1 MLRKTAVIL
10 SILLA
15 SMATQVSGL
24 GLGTISVDSTLN
36 QPLRVRIEVLKLGGT
51 RLDELVIQMAPPD
64 DFERFNLE
72 RVGFLL
78 NVRFSLESSA
88 AGNYVLLT
96 SRELVGEPYLSFI
109 LETRWPNGR
118 LLSEHTVLLDLPVFD
133 DQRISASVRQPISPI
148 LQAPSR
154 TVAQPFVQP
163 MADDIRPPIA
173 TPVSPPLQLVEVS
186 SPREPT
192 AEVEETDTDLIDV
205 AETPE
210 AKTTVVKTINTT
222 VTETVSDIAPQV
234 RPGVTI
240 PEQLDVPQG
249 RLSVVSGN
257 DDVAATDTESSMLIE
272 EENAEL
278 DQRIA
283 ELEIQLAVQQE
294 EADRAAVERG
304 NLNSRLAVVE
314 AQIVAAE
321 EIIRLQDL
329 QLAAL
334 QEGLA
339 QAAEIAAAEAVLQ
352 AEAAEAVLQAEI
364 AAPVA
369 PATSLMGNTLLL
381 GFGVVLVI
389 LILVVLLLRRNRAA
403 ELEDDEFDELAGDEF
418 EVAIEVDEAETV
430 AEQAEDGDSTDIDEE
445 LDEEEAET
453 ETESDRRDDEK
464 DLTATASFLDD
475 LGIDPGVFD
484 GIEDN
489 DEDAADEAVEEASP
503 LPTDEDALGDAESFE
518 ADDMALSF
526 DPGGDEAEAESSQR
540 EDGPDADEKDE
551 GGEET
556 NNEAETL
563 EADIEEFDADV
574 EEQEEEAE
582 EAAIDDQE
590 ITDDAIEIEFD
601 LGEGVA
607 AKADQQEEIS
617 ADAASASE
625 QETED
630 LDDDLGFVD
639 NDEMEIEFVDDI
651 EEVQL
656 LPGDESATKLELAY
670 AYQKMGDVEGA
681 KEILL
686 EVIEE
691 GTEEQVTEAGK
702 LLLSLDKLSD

>member
-24 GLGTISVDSTLN
+24 GLGPISVDSTLN

-51 RLDELVIQMAPPD
+51 RL
-64 DFERFNLE
+64 
-72 RVGFLL
+72 
-78 NVRFSLESSA
+78 
-88 AGNYVLLT
+88 
-96 SRELVGEPYLSFI
+96 
-109 LETRWPNGR
+109 
-118 LLSEHTVLLDLPVFD
+118 D

-352 AEAAEAVLQAEI
+352 AEI

-430 AEQAEDGDSTDIDEE
+430 AEQAEDGDS
-445 LDEEEAET
+445 A
-453 ETESDRRDDEK
+453 
-464 DLTATASFLDD
+464 
-475 LGIDPGVFD
+475 
-484 GIEDN
+484 DN

>member
-24 GLGTISVDSTLN
+24 GLGPISVDSTLN

-51 RLDELVIQMAPPD
+51 RL
-64 DFERFNLE
+64 
-72 RVGFLL
+72 
-78 NVRFSLESSA
+78 
-88 AGNYVLLT
+88 
-96 SRELVGEPYLSFI
+96 
-109 LETRWPNGR
+109 
-118 LLSEHTVLLDLPVFD
+118 D

-222 VTETVSDIAPQV
+222 VTETVSDIASQV

-240 PEQLDVPQG
+240 PEQLDDPQG

-272 EENAEL
+272 
-278 DQRIA
+278 
-283 ELEIQLAVQQE
+283 LAVQQE

-556 NNEAETL
+556 DNETETL

>member
-1 MLRKTAVIL
+1 M
-10 SILLA
+10 
-15 SMATQVSGL
+15 
-24 GLGTISVDSTLN
+24 
-36 QPLRVRIEVLKLGGT
+36 
-51 RLDELVIQMAPPD
+51 
-64 DFERFNLE
+64 
-72 RVGFLL
+72 
-78 NVRFSLESSA
+78 
-88 AGNYVLLT
+88 
-96 SRELVGEPYLSFI
+96 
-109 LETRWPNGR
+109 
-118 LLSEHTVLLDLPVFD
+118 
-133 DQRISASVRQPISPI
+133 
-148 LQAPSR
+148 
-154 TVAQPFVQP
+154 
-163 MADDIRPPIA
+163 
-173 TPVSPPLQLVEVS
+173 
-186 SPREPT
+186 
-192 AEVEETDTDLIDV
+192 
-205 AETPE
+205 
-210 AKTTVVKTINTT
+210 
-222 VTETVSDIAPQV
+222 
-234 RPGVTI
+234 
-240 PEQLDVPQG
+240 
-249 RLSVVSGN
+249 
-257 DDVAATDTESSMLIE
+257 
-272 EENAEL
+272 
-278 DQRIA
+278 
-283 ELEIQLAVQQE
+283 
-294 EADRAAVERG
+294 
-304 NLNSRLAVVE
+304 
-314 AQIVAAE
+314 
-321 EIIRLQDL
+321 
-329 QLAAL
+329 
-334 QEGLA
+334 
-339 QAAEIAAAEAVLQ
+339 
-352 AEAAEAVLQAEI
+352 
-364 AAPVA
+364 
-369 PATSLMGNTLLL
+369 
-381 GFGVVLVI
+381 I

-430 AEQAEDGDSTDIDEE
+430 AEQAEDGDSADI
-445 LDEEEAET
+445 
-453 ETESDRRDDEK
+453 
-464 DLTATASFLDD
+464 
-475 LGIDPGVFD
+475 
-484 GIEDN
+484 

-526 DPGGDEAEAESSQR
+526 DPGGDEAEAESSQSG
-540 EDGPDADEKDE
+540 DGPDAD
-551 GGEET
+551 EET

>member
-1 MLRKTAVIL
+1 
-10 SILLA
+10 
-15 SMATQVSGL
+15 
-24 GLGTISVDSTLN
+24 
-36 QPLRVRIEVLKLGGT
+36 
-51 RLDELVIQMAPPD
+51 
-64 DFERFNLE
+64 
-72 RVGFLL
+72 
-78 NVRFSLESSA
+78 
-88 AGNYVLLT
+88 
-96 SRELVGEPYLSFI
+96 
-109 LETRWPNGR
+109 
-118 LLSEHTVLLDLPVFD
+118 
-133 DQRISASVRQPISPI
+133 
-148 LQAPSR
+148 
-154 TVAQPFVQP
+154 
-163 MADDIRPPIA
+163 
-173 TPVSPPLQLVEVS
+173 LVEVS
-186 SPREPT
+186 PPPEPT

-210 AKTTVVKTINTT
+210 AKTAVVKTINTT

-304 NLNSRLAVVE
+304 NLNSRLAMVE

-339 QAAEIAAAEAVLQ
+339 QAAEIA
-352 AEAAEAVLQAEI
+352 AAEAVLQAEI

-430 AEQAEDGDSTDIDEE
+430 AEQAEDGDSADIDEE

-453 ETESDRRDDEK
+453 ETESDRRDDGK

-475 LGIDPGVFD
+475 LRIDPGVFD

-518 ADDMALSF
+518 ADDMSLSF

>member
-51 RLDELVIQMAPPD
+51 RL
-64 DFERFNLE
+64 
-72 RVGFLL
+72 
-78 NVRFSLESSA
+78 
-88 AGNYVLLT
+88 
-96 SRELVGEPYLSFI
+96 
-109 LETRWPNGR
+109 
-118 LLSEHTVLLDLPVFD
+118 D

-352 AEAAEAVLQAEI
+352 AEI

-430 AEQAEDGDSTDIDEE
+430 AEQAEDGDSTD
-445 LDEEEAET
+445 
-453 ETESDRRDDEK
+453 
-464 DLTATASFLDD
+464 
-475 LGIDPGVFD
+475 
-484 GIEDN
+484 N

-503 LPTDEDALGDAESFE
+503 LPTDEDALGDTESFE

-556 NNEAETL
+556 NNEAETR

>member
-51 RLDELVIQMAPPD
+51 RL
-64 DFERFNLE
+64 
-72 RVGFLL
+72 
-78 NVRFSLESSA
+78 
-88 AGNYVLLT
+88 
-96 SRELVGEPYLSFI
+96 
-109 LETRWPNGR
+109 
-118 LLSEHTVLLDLPVFD
+118 D

-352 AEAAEAVLQAEI
+352 AEI

-430 AEQAEDGDSTDIDEE
+430 AEQAEDGDS
-445 LDEEEAET
+445 A
-453 ETESDRRDDEK
+453 
-464 DLTATASFLDD
+464 
-475 LGIDPGVFD
+475 
-484 GIEDN
+484 DN

-503 LPTDEDALGDAESFE
+503 PPTDEDALGDAESFE

-526 DPGGDEAEAESSQR
+526 DPGGDEAEAESSQSG
-540 EDGPDADEKDE
+540 DGPDAD
-551 GGEET
+551 EET

>member
-24 GLGTISVDSTLN
+24 GLGTISADSTLN

-51 RLDELVIQMAPPD
+51 RL
-64 DFERFNLE
+64 
-72 RVGFLL
+72 
-78 NVRFSLESSA
+78 
-88 AGNYVLLT
+88 
-96 SRELVGEPYLSFI
+96 
-109 LETRWPNGR
+109 
-118 LLSEHTVLLDLPVFD
+118 D

-304 NLNSRLAVVE
+304 NLNSRLAEVE

-430 AEQAEDGDSTDIDEE
+430 AEQAEDGDSADIDEE

-503 LPTDEDALGDAESFE
+503 LPTDEDALGDTESFE

-556 NNEAETL
+556 DNEAETL

>member
-1 MLRKTAVIL
+1 
-10 SILLA
+10 
-15 SMATQVSGL
+15 
-24 GLGTISVDSTLN
+24 
-36 QPLRVRIEVLKLGGT
+36 
-51 RLDELVIQMAPPD
+51 
-64 DFERFNLE
+64 
-72 RVGFLL
+72 
-78 NVRFSLESSA
+78 
-88 AGNYVLLT
+88 
-96 SRELVGEPYLSFI
+96 
-109 LETRWPNGR
+109 
-118 LLSEHTVLLDLPVFD
+118 
-133 DQRISASVRQPISPI
+133 
-148 LQAPSR
+148 
-154 TVAQPFVQP
+154 
-163 MADDIRPPIA
+163 
-173 TPVSPPLQLVEVS
+173 
-186 SPREPT
+186 
-192 AEVEETDTDLIDV
+192 
-205 AETPE
+205 
-210 AKTTVVKTINTT
+210 
-222 VTETVSDIAPQV
+222 
-234 RPGVTI
+234 
-240 PEQLDVPQG
+240 
-249 RLSVVSGN
+249 
-257 DDVAATDTESSMLIE
+257 
-272 EENAEL
+272 
-278 DQRIA
+278 
-283 ELEIQLAVQQE
+283 VQQE

-403 ELEDDEFDELAGDEF
+403 ELE
-418 EVAIEVDEAETV
+418 
-430 AEQAEDGDSTDIDEE
+430 
-445 LDEEEAET
+445 
-453 ETESDRRDDEK
+453 
-464 DLTATASFLDD
+464 
-475 LGIDPGVFD
+475 
-484 GIEDN
+484 
-489 DEDAADEAVEEASP
+489 
-503 LPTDEDALGDAESFE
+503 

-556 NNEAETL
+556 NNEAETR

>member
-24 GLGTISVDSTLN
+24 GLGPISVDSTLN

-51 RLDELVIQMAPPD
+51 RL
-64 DFERFNLE
+64 
-72 RVGFLL
+72 
-78 NVRFSLESSA
+78 
-88 AGNYVLLT
+88 
-96 SRELVGEPYLSFI
+96 
-109 LETRWPNGR
+109 
-118 LLSEHTVLLDLPVFD
+118 D

-210 AKTTVVKTINTT
+210 AKTTVVETINTT

-234 RPGVTI
+234 RPDVTI